1 MKKNNNIISQKN
13 LMLKTLVMPSKKNV
27 NGNIF
32 GGWIMSQM
40 DIGGAILAKE
50 ISGNKV
56 STVHV
61 NYITFL
67 QPISSGD
74 LVFCYAKC
82 IKIGNSSMTIQIE
95 MWTKKVSKKN
105 FGAYFCVAKSIF
117 IYVALDLNGKPKNLP
132 NMCII

>member
-1 MKKNNNIISQKN
+1 MKKKNNIVSQKN

-67 QPISSGD
+67 KPISAGD

-82 IKIGNSSMTIQIE
+82 IHTGNTSMTIQIE
-95 MWTKKVSKKN
+95 MWIKKISTKN
-105 FGAYFCVAKSIF
+105 FGSYYCAAKAIF
-117 IYVALDLNGKPKNLP
+117 IYVSLDFNGKPKNLP
-132 NMCII
+132 TMNVL

>member
-1 MKKNNNIISQKN
+1 
-13 LMLKTLVMPSKKNV
+13 MLKTLVMPSKKNM

-56 STVHV
+56 STVNV
-61 NYITFL
+61 NYINFL
-67 QPISSGD
+67 KPIFAGD

-82 IKIGNSSMTIQIE
+82 LSIGKTSMTIQLEI
-95 MWTKKVSKKN
+95 WTKKISKEN
-105 FGAYFCVAKSIF
+105 FGAYYCVAEAIF
-117 IYVALDLNGKPKNLP
+117 IYVSLDINGKPKTLP
-132 NMCII
+132 TMSIL

>member
-1 MKKNNNIISQKN
+1 MILSEKN
-13 LMLKTLVMPSKKNV
+13 LMLKTLAMPKNTNV

-61 NYITFL
+61 KEINFL
-67 QPISSGD
+67 KPISIGD
-74 LVFCYAKC
+74 LVHCYAYC
-82 IKIGNSSMTIQIE
+82 IHKGNTSMTIEIE
-95 MWTKKVSKKN
+95 IWIKKISN
-105 FGAYFCVAKSIF
+105 IYFGSFYCVAKAIF
-117 IYVALDLNGKPKNLP
+117 IYVSLDINGKPKNLP
-132 NMCII
+132 IMSIL

>member
-1 MKKNNNIISQKN
+1 MKKKNNIQSQKN
-13 LMLKTLVMPSKKNV
+13 LMLKTLVMPSKKNM

-61 NYITFL
+61 KYINFL
-67 QPISSGD
+67 KPIFAGD

-82 IKIGNSSMTIQIE
+82 LCIGNTSMTIKIE
-95 MWTKKVSKKN
+95 IWTKKISKES
-105 FGAYFCVAKSIF
+105 FGAYYCVAEAVF
-117 IYVALDLNGKPKNLP
+117 IYVSLNKKGQPKTLP
-132 NMCII
+132 AMSIL